1 MATTAECLGS
11 YILDFHIYWSKAS
24 VKSKKQ
30 RKEEN
35 RWGLFLC
42 LWSFPK
48 QICFVWLL
56 GHIFP
61 DILLC
66 EFEDVAAKWFFTLV
80 IISVVK
86 HWSFFPRSLGKFVY
100 QIASLLVLLDN
111 KINSCYWVV
120 TYFIAVHIKSR
131 SLQKSDFFFR
141 NWAFASPVFGLYL
154 TGAIT
159 HPRFHSMLVQNF
171 DFFRRSQAFRIYITL
186 AKLMRSICK
195 LEYSFFFAQFLNIY
209 YICGPVL
216 ISGET
221 KMNHKYDVVPAI

>member
-86 HWSFFPRSLGKFVY
+86 HCSFFPSSLGKFIY

-120 TYFIAVHIKSR
+120 TLLLFTLNPGACRRVI
-131 SLQKSDFFFR
+131 FF
-141 NWAFASPVFGLYL
+141 
-154 TGAIT
+154 
-159 HPRFHSMLVQNF
+159 
-171 DFFRRSQAFRIYITL
+171 
-186 AKLMRSICK
+186 
-195 LEYSFFFAQFLNIY
+195 LEIEHLLLQFLGFILLAPSL
-209 YICGPVL
+209 IPGSILCWFKIL
-216 ISGET
+216 ISSGGVKLSEFIS
-221 KMNHKYDVVPAI
+221 P